1 VETEYNCPHCGANLT
16 FDNLLNLP
24 SEYSCDFCNG
34 EFVFT
39 VIKKPLSHQTTDF
52 EIKDVFSI
60 ALEIGRKRK
69 IGAIKAL
76 RNQVTGLSLRDSKDY
91 IDKYIPMETPEGFDY
106 QLAAQ
111 KFVGDHSP
119 VDFIDENEMEI

>member
-1 VETEYNCPHCGANLT
+1 METEYQCPHCEANLIY
-16 FDNLLNLP
+16 DNLLNLP

-39 VIKKPLSHQTTDF
+39 VIKKPLSFQTADF
-52 EIKDVFSI
+52 EIKEVFSI
-60 ALEIGRKRK
+60 ALEIENKRK

-76 RNQVTGLSLRDSKDY
+76 RNQVLGLSLREAKDY
-91 IDKYIPMETPEGFDY
+91 IDKYIPMVASEDFDY

-111 KFVGDHSP
+111 RFVGDHSP
-119 VDFIDENEMEI
+119 KDFINENEMEI